1 MPMNGRLLRPRTGG
15 VHPDAKDWRDRV
27 VANSGSV
34 SSSTLKAV
42 SDFCRSIDRAGI
54 RDRFYRLN
62 LFCGTGLNA
71 CLVPLYRGPSFGGT
85 QFGNAS
91 DTNINFVSG
100 DYVESGATS
109 GGLTGN
115 GSTKYLQTGIAST
128 AWMGASGGSHITV
141 YKCTS
146 TNTGSL
152 VSSRLQGAD
161 SALWQVWE
169 FGAGGNAAG
178 GNTGAFGVPGTHNSL
193 IGVTREPGTGT
204 PPVRAFRNTDLSADN
219 AGGNTPAGT
228 SLPVAVFA
236 RNSSTS
242 DTSAYNPSLYTN
254 QRLAAYSVGLHL
266 SNAAIA
272 SYNTAMQAF
281 QTALGRNV

>member
-1 MPMNGRLLRPRTGG
+1 MLAHRRVHHEALDWARRVASNGGNVSRGTLR
-15 VHPDAKDWRDRV
+15 
-27 VANSGSV
+27 
-34 SSSTLKAV
+34 AV
-42 SDFCRSIDRAGI
+42 SNFCDAIERSGI

-85 QFGNAS
+85 QFGNTV
-91 DTNINFVSG
+91 DTHNINFVSG

-115 GSTKYLQTGIAST
+115 GSTKYLQTGIAPS
-128 AWMGASGGSHITV
+128 AWTGASGGSHLAA

-146 TNTGSL
+146 TNTGAL

-161 SALWQVWE
+161 SALWQIWE
-169 FGAGGNAAG
+169 LGAGGNAAG
-178 GNTGAFGVPGTHNSL
+178 GNTGSFGVPGTHNSL
-193 IGVTREPGTGT
+193 IGVTRESGAG
-204 PPVRAFRNTDLSADN
+204 PVRAFRNTDFSADN
-219 AGGNTPAGT
+219 SGGNTPAGI
-228 SLPVAVFA
+228 SLPVTVFT
-236 RNSSTS
+236 RNSSTF

-266 SNAAIA
+266 SNAAVA